1 MLILLDIDGVM
12 VRAKSWE
19 SPQALED
26 GFYDFDQRAV
36 DALNAIIAGSN
47 AKIILTTSHKYSFSI
62 DQWINIFKNRGVN
75 VSTIYRIDKNDDH
88 KNRREEIANWFFT
101 SSDVQDFVI
110 LDDDKSLNGLSPILK
125 DRLILTSAM
134 VGLTKNHVNDALNIL
149 ATPLERV

>member
-26 GFYDFDQRAV
+26 GFYGFEQRAV
-36 DALNAIIAGSN
+36 DALNAIIAGSH
-47 AKIILTTSHKYSFSI
+47 AEIVLTTSHKYSFTT
-62 DQWINIFKNRGVN
+62 DQWVNIFRNRGVN
-75 VSTIYRIDKNDDH
+75 ISTISRLDRNDDR
-88 KNRREEIANWFFT
+88 KDRKEEISLWFANY
-101 SSDVQDFVI
+101 SGNEDFVI

-134 VGLTKNHVNDALNIL
+134 VGLTKNHINDAISIL

>member
-26 GFYDFDQRAV
+26 GFYGFDQRAV
-36 DALNAIIAGSN
+36 DALNAIIAGSE
-47 AKIILTTSHKYSFSI
+47 AEIVLTTSHKYSFSI
-62 DQWINIFKNRGVN
+62 DQWVNIFNNRGVN
-75 VSTIYRIDKNDDH
+75 ISTISRLDRNDNH
-88 KNRREEIANWFFT
+88 KNRKDEIANWFSN
-101 SSDVQDFVI
+101 SSNVQDFVI

-134 VGLTKNHVNDALNIL
+134 VGLTKNHINDALSIL